1 MVEKAKAIVQNSVQS
16 SVQVPVWVFL
26 LMVPIFIALLQ
37 VIVNQTNAQTKLQT
51 EMEINKAS
59 IVKSETSIEYLR
71 ATKVDA
77 AAITRLENT
86 LDRIEQKIDDHIN
99 LGK

>member
-1 MVEKAKAIVQNSVQS
+1 
-16 SVQVPVWVFL
+16 
-26 LMVPIFIALLQ
+26 LLQ
-37 VIVNQTNAQTKLQT
+37 IIVNQTNAQTKLQT